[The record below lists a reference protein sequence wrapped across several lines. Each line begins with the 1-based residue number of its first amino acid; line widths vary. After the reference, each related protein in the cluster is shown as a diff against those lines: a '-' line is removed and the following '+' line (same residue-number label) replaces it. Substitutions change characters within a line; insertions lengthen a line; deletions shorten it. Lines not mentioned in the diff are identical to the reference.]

1 MGAYF
6 NSNMLIGLIM
16 VIFAIAMCISIVF
29 NRYKTS
35 GFKGKLPVI
44 IVSAVIAVIGLV
56 LFILG
61 VIYEWPNLTNNAET
75 AFLIDNF
82 KFLI

>member
-16 VIFAIAMCISIVF
+16 IVFAAAFYISIVM

-35 GFKGKLPVI
+35 GFKGKLPVMI
-44 IVSAVIAVIGLV
+44 ASAVIAVIGLI
-56 LFILG
+56 LFIVG
-61 VIYEWPNLTNNAET
+61 VVYEWPNLVNKDALLPAINTLHL
-75 AFLIDNF
+75 FL
-82 KFLI
+82 